1 MNTNKILV
9 GGIIGGVVFFLL
21 GWLIWGIIL
30 AGYMAANSNQCMMK
44 PIDQMVWWAL
54 ILSNLAL
61 GFLLSVV
68 FDWSNTSGWMNGAK
82 KGAIFGLIMGLSID
96 LGYYSMSTMYSNMTV
111 LIVDVL
117 ITVVMVALTGGM
129 VGWAINM
136 AGKKS

>member
-44 PIDQMVWWAL
+44 PMDQMVWWAL
-54 ILSNLAL
+54 ILSNLAW
-61 GFLLSVV
+61 GFLLAVV
-68 FDWSNTSGWMNGAK
+68 FDWSNTSGWLDGAK

-96 LGYYSMSTMYSNMTV
+96 LGYYSMSTMYSNLTV
-111 LIVDVL
+111 LCVDVL
-117 ITVVMVALTGGM
+117 ITVVMVA
-129 VGWAINM
+129 V
-136 AGKKS
+136 AGALIAWSMGLVRKE